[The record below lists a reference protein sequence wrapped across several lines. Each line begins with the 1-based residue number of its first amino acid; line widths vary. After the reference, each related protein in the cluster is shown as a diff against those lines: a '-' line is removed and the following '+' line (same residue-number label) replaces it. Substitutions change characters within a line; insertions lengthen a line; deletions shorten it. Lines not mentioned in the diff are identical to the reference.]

1 MTATTQWKRAILLP
15 VCGLLLTA
23 AGCFRP
29 AGETVEDSIGGAVD
43 PAANVMVGQE
53 VAPTAEGVIDGSGA
67 ATATPG
73 LVLEAAST
81 LPSGQADSRPTSS
94 LPITLIP
101 LGSAAETPTSV
112 PIVVTL
118 ANVTTAPAFITP
130 GAPLAPITLEPGTP
144 FPGPSGQ
151 IEVLPTQ
158 AGSGLITPTS
168 LPGTGDD
175 CLYIVQPGDS
185 LYQISLN
192 EDVTLEDLRAVN
204 PELAGEN
211 PLLQIGQQI
220 ILPGCG
226 DGVVTTDAAV
236 DAPVP
241 TPTPAEGLL
250 SATGA
255 EAEGEEYIVQR
266 GDTLYGI
273 ALQYGVTV
281 QAIINANV
289 ERLPDPNRLQI
300 GDRLIIPNA
309 GE

>member
-29 AGETVEDSIGGAVD
+29 AGETVEDSIGGVVD
-43 PAANVMVGQE
+43 PAASASVGQDVE
-53 VAPTAEGVIDGSGA
+53 PTPADVNDGIDA

-73 LVLEAAST
+73 LLLEAAST
-81 LPSGQADSRPTSS
+81 LPSGQVDSRPTSS

-101 LGSAAETPTSV
+101 LGSAAETPTSA

-158 AGSGLITPTS
+158 GGSGLITPTS

-192 EDVTLEDLRAVN
+192 EDVTLDDLRAVN

-220 ILPGCG
+220 TLPGCG
-226 DGVVTTDAAV
+226 DGGLTTDAAV
-236 DAPVP
+236 DAPTP

-250 SATGA
+250 SATGT
-255 EAEGEEYIVQR
+255 EAEGEEYVVQR

-273 ALQYGVTV
+273 ALRFGVTV

-289 ERLPDPNRLQI
+289 DRLADPNRLQI

-309 GE
+309 GD